1 MTEKVYSPA
10 KRLRALVPG
19 SSGAA
24 CNPRKLTYYYYYYQL
39 GVFVLLS
46 FPELQFPLK
55 HDVGETLVQSKRLKK
70 RWSLILP
77 LLLGW
82 LSNLISEM

>member
-1 MTEKVYSPA
+1 MSEKVYSPA

-24 CNPRKLTYYYYYYQL
+24 CNPRKFTYYYYYQL

-46 FPELQFPLK
+46 GPELQFPLK
-55 HDVGETLVQSKRLKK
+55 HDVGETLVQSNRLKM

-82 LSNLISEM
+82 LSDSISEM